1 MILHGLEIRPCP
13 GCEVELP
20 VNPLNILVFARR
32 LRQVRTRR
40 CERGNIQRCC
50 SSHFGHA
57 LRIRKTSGKIGMRVL
72 LVMLMCPVFP
82 AGILGS
88 SPGLL
93 MHPGAV
99 TGGGHHPTSPQPG
112 AADLRAEGEPT
123 IWTGDTP
130 AGRSVRLPPSCST
143 RSSVLMETSQPPTF
157 CSTIWARFSD
167 RDSAPANTVFSTSPG
182 VSSRESSTR
191 RRGKKFLRQR
201 G

>member
-99 TGGGHHPTSPQPG
+99 TGWRVIIRHHHSQ
-112 AADLRAEGEPT
+112 
-123 IWTGDTP
+123 
-130 AGRSVRLPPSCST
+130 GRRTC
-143 RSSVLMETSQPPTF
+143 
-157 CSTIWARFSD
+157 
-167 RDSAPANTVFSTSPG
+167 G
-182 VSSRESSTR
+182 
-191 RRGKKFLRQR
+191 RRGNQR
-201 G
+201 FGQGTLPQGGQFDSPHRAAPTRAP